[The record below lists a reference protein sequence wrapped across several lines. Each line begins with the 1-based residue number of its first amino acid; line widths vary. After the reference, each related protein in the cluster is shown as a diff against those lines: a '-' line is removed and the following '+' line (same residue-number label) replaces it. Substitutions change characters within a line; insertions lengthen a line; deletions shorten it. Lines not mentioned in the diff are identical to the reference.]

1 MRYDLTIR
9 STTNDKIYT
18 RTVAAQMA
26 RISLELLREC
36 EQEGLLQTRLMT
48 GGNRGYS
55 TTDIHHMVVIRNLH
69 HDLELDLS
77 TVDVILHMRQ
87 QVIDLLTEMDE
98 IELRMAQREQ
108 ELVNEINAL
117 RRRLAEEVEWDL

>member
-1 MRYDLTIR
+1 
-9 STTNDKIYT
+9 
-18 RTVAAQMA
+18 MA

-36 EQEGLLQTRLMT
+36 EQEGLLQTRLMK
-48 GGNRGYS
+48 GGSRGYS

-87 QVIDLLTEMDE
+87 QVIDLLVEMDK

-117 RRRLAEEVEWDL
+117 RSRLAEEVEWNL